1 MTRSSHRQPAPE
13 PEVWRALKAEGRLS
27 FGRYMELA
35 LYGKGGYYTESVR
48 IGGAGGDFYTAA
60 HIPLFAAILARAAA
74 EAWEAFGRP
83 AAWQVVEW
91 GGGQGE
97 MAEAMASALG
107 SRLPDGV
114 HVRYTLVDV
123 SESLV
128 QRQRLRLEDGQ
139 RRVVFDWGQPAEEL
153 PTFAFANEVL
163 DALPVERVR
172 RANRN
177 RWEQAD
183 VVWDGHGLSLDWRPA
198 HPDVAAFAEAH
209 LPIPVGIEAEVCL
222 ALRPFFARVARLGR
236 PLRALFFDY
245 GIRSEEWASGLR
257 PQGTVRA
264 YRAHQVVDPLTDPGR
279 CDITADVHWE
289 AAMASA
295 EAAGLRVVRLQNQ
308 GSFLMAAGAVEVLEA
323 QITGPTTG
331 RLEAARWTGQFKQLV
346 LPGGM
351 GERFQVLELE
361 A

>member
-1 MTRSSHRQPAPE
+1 LTRSSHRPPAPE
-13 PEVWRALKAEGRLS
+13 PEVWRALRVQGRLS

-35 LYGKGGYYTESVR
+35 LYGEGGYYTGAVR

-60 HIPLFAAILARAAA
+60 QMPLFAAVLARVAA
-74 EAWEAFGRP
+74 EAWTSFGRP
-83 AAWQVVEW
+83 AEWQVVEW

-97 MAEAMASALG
+97 MAEVMANALDT
-107 SRLPDGV
+107 RLPDGV

-123 SESLV
+123 SDALMKR
-128 QRQRLRLEDGQ
+128 QRQRLET
-139 RRVVFDWGQPAEEL
+139 RRGRVAFAWGQPAEDL

-172 RANRN
+172 RVSED

-198 HPDVAAFAEAH
+198 DPDVAAFAAAH
-209 LPIPVGIEAEVCL
+209 LPNPARTEAEVCL
-222 ALRPFFARVARLGR
+222 ALRPFFTRVAQLGR

-257 PQGTVRA
+257 PRGTVRA
-264 YRAHQVVDPLTDPGR
+264 YQAHQLVDPLMDPGR
-279 CDITADVHWE
+279 CDMTADVHWE

-295 EAAGLRVVRLQNQ
+295 EAAGLRLVRLQNQ
-308 GSFLMAAGAVEVLEA
+308 GRFLMDAGAVEVLEERVNPA
-323 QITGPTTG
+323 AGP
-331 RLEAARWTGQFKQLV
+331 LEAARWTGQFKQLV

-351 GERFQVLELE
+351 GERFQVLEVE